1 MAQLCFLSRNV
12 KNERMEIAI
21 FRNFQDVDFI
31 NGLHHGP
38 GGEILFFLTI
48 SNAVFV
54 YNLYLVGKM
63 IDF

>member
-1 MAQLCFLSRNV
+1 
-12 KNERMEIAI
+12 MEIAI
-21 FRNFQDVDFI
+21 FRNLQDDDFN

-38 GGEILFFLTI
+38 GGEIRYFLTI

-54 YNLYLVGKM
+54 SNLYVVGKM